1 MGKKSITGIRKL
13 GLKILGTVLLN
24 GNKKIIRDLGKE
36 VKILEIKISKKNNE
50 LSRLNEKLQR
60 TRLTHKGLSRKIHS
74 MKKMESNGH
83 QNNGSAHNGIN
94 GFGEIKKK
102 YPNLPKNEIERIEV
116 ERTIARYL
124 MGQNSGCFYVSQ
136 ILKTLQEIYSI
147 EPDDRVMLLAEVKNW
162 IERDPL
168 CRIVKTIDKVHNY
181 AFI

>member
-1 MGKKSITGIRKL
+1 TGIRKL

-24 GNKKIIRDLGKE
+24 GNKKIIRDLEKE
-36 VKILEIKISKKNNE
+36 VKILETKISKKNNE
-50 LSRLNEKLQR
+50 LAKMNGKLKR
-60 TRLTHKGLSRKIHS
+60 TRLTHKGLSRKIYS
-74 MKKMESNGH
+74 MKKIEFNGH
-83 QNNGSAHNGIN
+83 QNNGSAAPNGVN

-147 EPDDRVMLLAEVKNW
+147 EPDDKIMLLTEIRSW